1 MQCSSFYART
11 HTRKFVTKTLN
22 GCSHSVCVCVTHNE
36 WQNSL
41 SKENWV
47 CKYTHTN
54 TRSLARSL
62 SLAIRLWGVSI
73 SLKMYSIYVSVYF
86 FCRNCTLKSCVWMCV
101 YRRFRYVYKAR
112 DILMFTLPLS
122 LSLSSWMPQN
132 VNWSSSF
139 LFCLFCIYTH
149 IAWHCCTFMSLV
161 RYHS

>member
-62 SLAIRLWGVSI
+62 ALACHPSVGCFDFTENVQHICFSLF
-73 SLKMYSIYVSVYF
+73 F

-112 DILMFTLPLS
+112 DISMFTLP
-122 LSLSSWMPQN
+122 LSSWMPQN